1 MHMTLL
7 QLPQLISPTNYIST
21 IAIPPLGLAYLAATA
36 RAAGHRVAVVDAIG
50 ENLEGVWRYPEKGQ
64 RDVYLRGLTH
74 EAILERIDPATGV
87 IGIGCMFSC
96 QWPSTRTF
104 IEKLRSRYPDTPIVL
119 GGEHV
124 SAMPERVLQEVPAD
138 ACVIGEGEAT
148 LTELLA
154 RLGKRRSDN
163 GRDGSRD
170 LGDIAG
176 LVWRAPEGVRRNAP
190 RIRIRD
196 VDSIPRPAWD
206 LFPVERYIEYANPH
220 GAVRG
225 RSLPVLASR
234 GCPYACTFCSSAQ
247 MWTRLW
253 RPRIPAL
260 VVDEI
265 VHLNETYEATDFHFE
280 DLTAVVTKPWIRD
293 FCRELLARGLDVTWQ
308 LPSGTRCEA
317 IDREVAELMVASG
330 CRNFSYSIES
340 GSEETLRRIRKRI
353 RLEQVHESAR
363 AALKAGVRLQATFI
377 LGFPHETWRHVLAT
391 YREIARCAWIGF
403 HEFHCCAFTPLP
415 NTESFFELQRTRGLV
430 ADDDFF
436 YSLFRYM
443 DVTSYRSWHPRWG
456 DARLK
461 LLIYGTFGL
470 FYALNYLFR
479 PWRLP
484 AEFYHYSRHSS
495 QGKLGKLVRGLV
507 QNRKL
512 QRRARNTPTS

>member
-1 MHMTLL
+1 MRLTLL

-21 IAIPPLGLAYLAATA
+21 IAIPPLGLAYLAAAA
-36 RAAGHRVAVVDAIG
+36 RAAGHEVAVVDAIG
-50 ENLEGVWRYPEKGQ
+50 EDLEGVWRYPEKER

-74 EAILERIDPATGV
+74 EAILERIDPATDV

-104 IEKLRSRYPDTPIVL
+104 IEKLRGEFPRTLLIL

-124 SAMPERVLQEVPAD
+124 SAMPERVLEEVPAD

-148 LTELLA
+148 LVDLLA
-154 RLGKRRSDN
+154 HLGR
-163 GRDGSRD
+163 GGS
-170 LGDIAG
+170 GTGG
-176 LVWRAPEGVRRNAP
+176 LDDVQGVVWRSPDGIRRNPP
-190 RIRIRD
+190 RPRIRD
-196 VDSIPRPAWD
+196 VDSIPAPAWD

-225 RSLPVLASR
+225 RSLPILASR

-253 RPRIPAL
+253 RPRKPTL

-265 VHLNETYEATDFHFE
+265 VHLHETYEATDFHFE

-293 FCRELLARGLDVTWQ
+293 FCKELLGRGLDVTWQ

-317 IDREVAELMVASG
+317 IDGEIAELMVASG

-353 RLEQVHESAR
+353 RLDQVHASAR
-363 AALKAGVRLQATFI
+363 AVLKAGVRLQATFI
-377 LGFPHETWRHVLAT
+377 LGFPHETRRHVLAT

-415 NTESFFELQRTRGLV
+415 NTESFFELQRTQGLV

-443 DVTSYRSWHPRWG
+443 DVARYRSWHPRWG
-456 DARLK
+456 DTRLK
-461 LLIYGTFGL
+461 LLIYGAFGL
-470 FYALNYLFR
+470 FYALNYVFR

-484 AEFYHYSRHSS
+484 AEVYHYSRRSS

-507 QNRKL
+507 RNWKL
-512 QRRARNTPTS
+512 QRRARNSPSS